1 MKIFELM
8 LDEINVKYRAWFSFQ
23 TTNPSWD
30 KLTKNMSWPVLTFSA
45 DEGHQINYDF
55 INTDLDKFQYFHF
68 H

>member
-1 MKIFELM
+1 M
-8 LDEINVKYRAWFSFQ
+8 LDEINVKYRAWFSF

-30 KLTKNMSWPVLTFSA
+30 KLTKNMSWPDLTFSA
-45 DEGHQINYDF
+45 GEGHQINYDF